1 MTPSLNIGLI
11 GAGFMGQA
19 HADAYCRARS
29 LYSDLP
35 LTPHLY
41 ALADADRAL
50 AERNAARLGFEKG
63 FGDWREMV
71 RDPNVH
77 LVDITSPNAMHFEMA
92 MAAIEAG
99 KHVYCEKP
107 LAMNAD
113 QGRQMRD
120 AALKKGVKT
129 MVSFN
134 NIKTPA
140 AMLAR
145 QLIDTGAIGRPIRF
159 RGTFDQGFF
168 NDPQLPWSWRCSR
181 EAAGTGSLGDLG
193 AHVIGVAQFLMG
205 DITEVCAQSQIAF
218 EKRPMPAG
226 GSGYAATVAD
236 NAEWR
241 RVENDD
247 QTQCLVNFA
256 SGAAGVIE
264 SSRVAAGRIFGIY
277 WEVSG
282 TEGTLYMDGERFNE
296 LQVYRQSDPKR
307 ERGFKTLFA
316 GSQVPQYGGFFGF
329 DFGGGGLGFFDIK
342 VIDIFD
348 LITGIAGDGDCFPDF
363 AFGAA
368 NQEVLEAIDRS
379 CRERRWRAVAR

>member
-1 MTPSLNIGLI
+1 MTRELNIGLI

-29 LYSDLP
+29 LYRDLP
-35 LTPHLY
+35 LTPSLY
-41 ALADADRAL
+41 ALADAGQEMADH
-50 AERNAARLGFEKG
+50 NARRLGFAKAY
-63 FGDWREMV
+63 GDWRDLV
-71 RDPNVH
+71 RDPNVDV
-77 LVDITSPNAMHFEMA
+77 VDITSPNSVHFEMA

-107 LAMNAD
+107 LAMSVD
-113 QGRQMRD
+113 QARQMRD
-120 AALKKGVKT
+120 AAMKRGVKT

-145 QLIDTGAIGRPIRF
+145 QLIEAGDIGRPIRF

-168 NDPQLPWSWRCSR
+168 NDPNLPWSWRCSR

-193 AHVIGVAQFLMG
+193 AHVIGVAQYLMG
-205 DITEVCAQSQIAF
+205 DIREVCAQSQIEF
-218 EKRPMPAG
+218 PERPLPSG
-226 GSGYAATVAD
+226 GSGYAATVD
-236 NAEWR
+236 EGAELR
-241 RVENDD
+241 EVENDD
-247 QTQCLVNFA
+247 QTQCLVNFE

-296 LQVYRQSDPKR
+296 LQVYRHRDDKR
-307 ERGFKTLFA
+307 DRGFKTLFA
-316 GSQVPQYGGFFGF
+316 GSQVPQYSGFFGF
-329 DFGGGGLGFFDIK
+329 DFGGGGLGFFDVK
-342 VIDIFD
+342 VIDVFD
-348 LITGIAGDGDCFPDF
+348 LITGIAGENDCFPNF

-368 NQEVLEAIDRS
+368 NQEILEAIDHS
-379 CRERRWRAVAR
+379 CRERRWLSVAR